1 MYVTV
6 HVTYDVETICYGGQG
21 FRDDIN
27 LIDSF
32 ETIDE
37 ARACAAKWKEANPN
51 AVWVDVRI
59 SENVHMPKLH

>member
-21 FRDDIN
+21 FKDDVN
-27 LIDSF
+27 LIGSF

-37 ARACAAKWKEANPN
+37 ARAFATKWKGTHPK
-51 AVWVDVRI
+51 AVWVDVCI
-59 SENVHMPKLH
+59 SENVHMPNLH